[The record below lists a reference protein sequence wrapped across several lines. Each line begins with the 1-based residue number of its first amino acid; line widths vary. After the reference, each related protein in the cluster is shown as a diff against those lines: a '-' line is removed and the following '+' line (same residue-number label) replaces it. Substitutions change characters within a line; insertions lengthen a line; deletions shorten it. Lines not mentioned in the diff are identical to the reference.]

1 MWNFIFPLNF
11 SLHLDLSISLQ
22 APCYT
27 WLPTIM
33 YWENCLLWSSTDH
46 TFQLLT
52 HFVSTKMFWHNFTS
66 NKHEMHE
73 KAMSICQNC
82 ITLQKSLSQAF
93 YVFCL
98 WNSVRTSWLKQN
110 FCTMISNLS
119 WRLEKENNWLNT
131 GFIMDYFVNH
141 PHTLSL

>member
-1 MWNFIFPLNF
+1 MWNFIFPLNL
-11 SLHLDLSISLQ
+11 SLHLGLSISLQ
-22 APCYT
+22 APCYI

-33 YWENCLLWSSTDH
+33 YWENCLLWSWTDH
-46 TFQLLT
+46 NFQLLT

-66 NKHEMHE
+66 NKHEMHG
-73 KAMSICQNC
+73 KAMSTCQNC
-82 ITLQKSLSQAF
+82 ITLHKSLSQAF

-110 FCTMISNLS
+110 FCTRISNLS

-131 GFIMDYFVNH
+131 GFIMDYFVDH